1 MALKIGALAKAT
13 GVTIDTVRY
22 YERIG
27 LLSPESRTDA
37 GYREYAPETVKRLRF
52 VRKAQRLGFSLEE
65 IAELLVFG
73 SSPESTAG
81 DILQIT
87 EQKIAEQKTEIDE
100 LTQLRDSL
108 VHLAL
113 DCTGEGPVQEC
124 PILNHFYDESDA
136 VLPSAKTAGTVPAT
150 ASTGGITAIGPS
162 RTPKKENIM
171 NHDFDACTQACLD
184 CMTACARC
192 LDACIGDQKMADCA
206 KLCRDCM
213 IVCNTCAIL
222 CASGSDNCASLC
234 KACADICDAC
244 AEECEMHDSEHCRK
258 CAEACRKCAEEC
270 RKMA

>member
-13 GVTIDTVRY
+13 GVKIDTVRY

-27 LLSPESRTDA
+27 LLSPEGRTEV
-37 GYREYAPETVKRLRF
+37 GYREYAPDAIQRLRF
-52 VRKAQRLGFSLEE
+52 IRKAQRLGFSLEE
-65 IAELLVFG
+65 IGELLVFG

-81 DILQIT
+81 DILKVT
-87 EQKIAEQKTEIDE
+87 EQKIAEQQAKIED
-100 LTQLRDSL
+100 LAQLHASL
-108 VHLAL
+108 VQLAL
-113 DCTGEGPVQEC
+113 DCTGEGPVEEC
-124 PILNHFYDESDA
+124 PILNHFYDDSDA
-136 VLPSAKTAGTVPAT
+136 VLPSAKNAGTIPAP
-150 ASTGGITAIGPS
+150 ASTRGISANRPS
-162 RTPKKENIM
+162 RTSKKDDIM

-192 LDACIGDQKMADCA
+192 LDACIGNQNMVDCA

-213 IVCNTCAIL
+213 LVCNTCAIL

-234 KACADICDAC
+234 KACAEICDAC
-244 AEECEMHDSEHCRK
+244 AEECEKHDSDHCRK